1 LIGGWWDPH
10 LVGLLD
16 LWHRSQVAGGQP
28 SLHIGPASHLQW
40 WPETQQLML
49 QFFQQHLQ
57 DRPPQEPK
65 PRYQL
70 WNITQHQWNAIP
82 APDTGRSVSWGLRSH
97 GLACIDPNDGAL
109 VADGEGEGSVVI
121 VHDPWRPVPA
131 IGGHLGTTPG
141 PAERTAV
148 DQRSDVATF
157 TTAPLVDELLLS
169 GQPHLLLDAEADQPG
184 FDLCISLS
192 RLPAET
198 HSVEQ
203 LSTGVVRVRGEEA
216 LQPARRSVTLQP
228 LHASLACGDR
238 LRISVA
244 AAAWPAIGV
253 NPGHDAVPCGA
264 PSPEHRVVTLTLKL
278 AGSTLQLNPF
288 DSGRLKLD

>member
-1 LIGGWWDPH
+1 
-10 LVGLLD
+10 
-16 LWHRSQVAGGQP
+16 
-28 SLHIGPASHLQW
+28 
-40 WPETQQLML
+40 M
-49 QFFQQHLQ
+49 
-57 DRPPQEPK
+57 
-65 PRYQL
+65 
-70 WNITQHQWNAIP
+70 
-82 APDTGRSVSWGLRSH
+82 
-97 GLACIDPNDGAL
+97 
-109 VADGEGEGSVVI
+109 VI

-131 IGGHLGTTPG
+131 IGGHLGTNPG

-198 HSVEQ
+198 NSVDQ
-203 LSTGVVRVRGEEA
+203 LSTGVVRIRGEEA
-216 LQPARRSVTLQP
+216 LQPARRSVILQP

-253 NPGHDAVPCGA
+253 NPGHDAVACGA

-288 DSGRLKLD
+288 DSSRLKLD

>member
-1 LIGGWWDPH
+1 
-10 LVGLLD
+10 
-16 LWHRSQVAGGQP
+16 
-28 SLHIGPASHLQW
+28 
-40 WPETQQLML
+40 M
-49 QFFQQHLQ
+49 
-57 DRPPQEPK
+57 
-65 PRYQL
+65 
-70 WNITQHQWNAIP
+70 
-82 APDTGRSVSWGLRSH
+82 
-97 GLACIDPNDGAL
+97 
-109 VADGEGEGSVVI
+109 VI

-141 PAERTAV
+141 PAERKAV

-157 TTAPLVDELLLS
+157 TTAPLVEELLLS
-169 GQPHLLLDAEADQPG
+169 GQPHLLLDAKADQPG

-198 HSVEQ
+198 NSVDQ
-203 LSTGVVRVRGEEA
+203 LSTGVVRIRGEEA

>member
-1 LIGGWWDPH
+1 
-10 LVGLLD
+10 
-16 LWHRSQVAGGQP
+16 
-28 SLHIGPASHLQW
+28 
-40 WPETQQLML
+40 M
-49 QFFQQHLQ
+49 
-57 DRPPQEPK
+57 
-65 PRYQL
+65 
-70 WNITQHQWNAIP
+70 
-82 APDTGRSVSWGLRSH
+82 
-97 GLACIDPNDGAL
+97 
-109 VADGEGEGSVVI
+109 
-121 VHDPWRPVPA
+121 
-131 IGGHLGTTPG
+131 
-141 PAERTAV
+141 

-169 GQPHLLLDAEADQPG
+169 GQPHLLLNAEADQPG

-198 HSVEQ
+198 NSVDQ
-203 LSTGVVRVRGEEA
+203 LSTGVVRIRGEEA

-253 NPGHDAVPCGA
+253 NPGHDAVACGA
-264 PSPEHRVVTLTLKL
+264 PRPEHRVVTLTLKL
-278 AGSTLQLNPF
+278 PGSTLQLTPF

>member
-1 LIGGWWDPH
+1 
-10 LVGLLD
+10 
-16 LWHRSQVAGGQP
+16 
-28 SLHIGPASHLQW
+28 
-40 WPETQQLML
+40 M
-49 QFFQQHLQ
+49 
-57 DRPPQEPK
+57 
-65 PRYQL
+65 
-70 WNITQHQWNAIP
+70 
-82 APDTGRSVSWGLRSH
+82 
-97 GLACIDPNDGAL
+97 
-109 VADGEGEGSVVI
+109 VI

-131 IGGHLGTTPG
+131 IGGHLGTNPG

-198 HSVEQ
+198 NSVDQ

-278 AGSTLQLNPF
+278 ADSTLQLHHF